1 MLQITANNTACL
13 GSSKRMTKEVAKQ
26 LKKFVEQSIYDRE
39 TIRSAVGVDR
49 STMSRHL
56 NGKLSLS
63 YNKIQ
68 EYSRALGINVHQ
80 LIGISPM
87 QVIGRSWETDDVD
100 RVHLYDIDDDKV
112 LIYPTIGYE
121 SDIVCITKCTDS
133 YRPWLSKS
141 VICFS
146 DKNIKNKS
154 VPEDT
159 QEAYCFIK
167 YKSENGAK
175 YKLAIPYKNVP
186 IPGEKPTYSLV
197 SPSKPGVML
206 KEDQAVEIIY
216 ACPILD
222 WVLKAKTVD
231 WRVTVDGKGEIL

>member
-1 MLQITANNTACL
+1 MLPIPANSAACNR
-13 GSSKRMTKEVAKQ
+13 SSKRMTKEVAKQ

-56 NGKLSLS
+56 NGKLSLT
-63 YNKIQ
+63 YNKIE
-68 EYSRALGINVHQ
+68 EYSRALGINIHQ
-80 LIGISPM
+80 LIGITPVR
-87 QVIGRSWETDDVD
+87 VIGRCWEKDDVD
-100 RVHLYDIDDDKV
+100 RVHLYDIDDDKT
-112 LIYPTIGYE
+112 LIYPTIGYD
-121 SDIVCITKCTDS
+121 SDIVCVTKDNDN
-133 YRPWLSKS
+133 YQPWLNKS

-146 DKNIKNKS
+146 NKNIKNKA

-159 QEAYCFIK
+159 QETYCFIK
-167 YKSENGAK
+167 YKSGSGSK

-186 IPGEKPTYSLV
+186 IPGEKPNYSLV
-197 SPSKPGVML
+197 SPSKPGVIL

-216 ACPILD
+216 ACPIFD